1 MTTSPNDLAE
11 ALIRMFGRDAARQAR
26 ENAASNS
33 QAGDAVSA
41 RMWLAVADI
50 VTAKMAHAEVTLRFS
65 RRE

>member
-1 MTTSPNDLAE
+1 MTTSPNDLTE

-26 ENAASNS
+26 ENAASNA